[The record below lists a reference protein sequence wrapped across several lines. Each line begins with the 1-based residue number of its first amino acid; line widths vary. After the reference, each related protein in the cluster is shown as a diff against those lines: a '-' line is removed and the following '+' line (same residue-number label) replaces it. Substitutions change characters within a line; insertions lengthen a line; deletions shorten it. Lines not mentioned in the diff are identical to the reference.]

1 MIKLHVAP
9 PSPRAFKVL
18 AIARH
23 LGIAFELCPVDL
35 LNGHQLRPDFT
46 RLNPNQKMPVL
57 EDDGFVLWE
66 SNAIAQ
72 YLATKN
78 PAGGLLPSA
87 PRDQAD
93 VMRWQFWDSAH
104 WDPACA
110 TLVFER
116 LLKKMLK
123 RGDPTPAQVEKGE
136 AEVRRF
142 GSVLNTCLSGR
153 RYLCGERLSVADF
166 AIGSWLNY
174 AQPAGYPI
182 HDFREINRWYA
193 GLMELPAWRESMVLP
208 PL

>member
-18 AIARH
+18 AVARH
-23 LGIAFELCPVDL
+23 LGLDFELCPVDL
-35 LNGHQLRPDFT
+35 VNGDQLRPEFT

-72 YLATKN
+72 YLAAKS
-78 PAGGLLPSA
+78 PEAGLLPSDSRA
-87 PRDQAD
+87 RAD

-104 WDPACA
+104 WDPACS
-110 TLVFER
+110 TLVFEH
-116 LLKKMLK
+116 LVKKIFGQ
-123 RGDPTPAQVEKGE
+123 GDPNPSQVEKGE

-142 GSVLNTCLSGR
+142 GGVLNGSLKGR
-153 RYLCGERLSVADF
+153 RFLCGDRLSVADF
-166 AIGSWLNY
+166 AVGAWLNY
-174 AQPAGYPI
+174 AQLARYPI
-182 HDFREINRWYA
+182 GDFREINRWYA
-193 GLMELPAWRESMVLP
+193 ELMELPAWRESLVPP

>member
-1 MIKLHVAP
+1 MMKLHVAP

-23 LGIAFELCPVDL
+23 LGLEFELCPVDL
-35 LNGHQLRPDFT
+35 LNGEQLRPGFT

-72 YLATKN
+72 YIAAKK
-78 PAGGLLPSA
+78 PDGGLLPTDL
-87 PRDQAD
+87 RNRAD

-116 LLKKMLK
+116 LVKKMLGQ
-123 RGDPTPAQVEKGE
+123 GDPDPSQVERGE

-142 GSVLNTCLSGR
+142 GGVLNGWLSGR
-153 RYLCGERLSVADF
+153 RFLCGERLSVADF
-166 AIGSWLNY
+166 SVGSWLNY
-174 AQPAGYPI
+174 AQPAAYPI
-182 HDFREINRWYA
+182 HDFHEIDRWYT
-193 GLMELPAWRESMVLP
+193 GLMELPAWRESIVRP

>member
-9 PSPRAFKVL
+9 PSPRAFKVI

-23 LGIAFELCPVDL
+23 LGLAFELCPVDL
-35 LNGHQLRPDFT
+35 LNGDQFRPDFT

-78 PAGGLLPSA
+78 PEGGLLPCTA
-87 PRDQAD
+87 RDQAD
-93 VMRWQFWDSAH
+93 VTRWQFWDSAH

-116 LLKKMLK
+116 IVKKIK
-123 RGDPTPAQVEKGE
+123 NQGDPTPSQVEKGE

-142 GSVLNTCLSGR
+142 GGVLDTCLSGR
-153 RYLCGERLSVADF
+153 RFLRGERLSIADGNRLVAQLRT
-166 AIGSWLNY
+166 ASGIPN
-174 AQPAGYPI
+174 
-182 HDFREINRWYA
+182 
-193 GLMELPAWRESMVLP
+193 
-208 PL
+208 

>member
-1 MIKLHVAP
+1 MMKLHVAP

-23 LGIAFELCPVDL
+23 LGLEFELCPIDL
-35 LNGHQLRPDFT
+35 LNGEQRRPEFT
-46 RLNPNQKMPVL
+46 RLNPNQMMPVL

-72 YLATKN
+72 YLAAKR
-78 PAGGLLPSA
+78 PEGRRLPSDL
-87 PRDQAD
+87 RSQVD

-116 LLKKMLK
+116 FVKKLLGQ
-123 RGDPTPAQVEKGE
+123 GDPDPSQVEKGE
-136 AEVRRF
+136 AAVRRF
-142 GSVLNTCLSGR
+142 GGVLNGWLSGR
-153 RYLCGERLSVADF
+153 RFLCGDRLSIADF
-166 AIGSWLNY
+166 SVGSWLNY
-174 AQPAGYPI
+174 AQAAAYPI
-182 HDFREINRWYA
+182 QDFNEIQRWYA
-193 GLMELPAWRESMVLP
+193 RLMELPAWRESIVRP